1 MPGCRRK
8 IFSRV
13 LVYRSALNGSIP
25 GTEENPLCGI
35 RCRSWLASA
44 ITGSV
49 RALERHQRRALAV
62 CGPSLGL
69 PPGRGSAWGCSA
81 FRSIQRRC
89 VREKDRHMEVISPRR
104 ARRMPRGLP
113 RKRLRPGAASRPGD
127 PAGPWHLSSWSSS
140 KHGRGET
147 ARGTEHH
154 HFQPCPQQPSWATSG
169 WRSLEAPHPSAAEA
183 GAARGTVQE
192 EAWPGA
198 ACAHVEAK
206 RRARGATQSWTHCPP
221 QLCPTAH
228 DKGRW
233 LLQQVTVLRPRM
245 LQQLHTPPQNP
256 FSTPLPMLPAQ
267 AVSSS
272 GQQGPKPQS
281 CT

>member
-1 MPGCRRK
+1 MPGGRRK

-13 LVYRSALNGSIP
+13 LVYRSALNGSVP

-69 PPGRGSAWGCSA
+69 PPGKGSAWGCSA
-81 FRSIQRRC
+81 FRSIQRRR
-89 VREKDRHMEVISPRR
+89 VRQKDQHMDVISPRR
-104 ARRMPRGLP
+104 ARRLPRGLP

-147 ARGTEHH
+147 VRGTEHH

-183 GAARGTVQE
+183 GGCSRHGAGGGMARGRT
-192 EAWPGA
+192 
-198 ACAHVEAK
+198 CT
-206 RRARGATQSWTHCPP
+206 RGGKAQSTRSNTELDSPPSTALPHRTLWTKEGGSPSKSPC
-221 QLCPTAH
+221 
-228 DKGRW
+228 
-233 LLQQVTVLRPRM
+233 
-245 LQQLHTPPQNP
+245 
-256 FSTPLPMLPAQ
+256 
-267 AVSSS
+267 
-272 GQQGPKPQS
+272 
-281 CT
+281 